1 MSINL
6 GKLDG
11 PKTLNVDTFN
21 ENNSG
26 FRINHSDD
34 DFLNKQ
40 PVQQKENL
48 GLDFLTENNQYNQ
61 ENEEDEEEY
70 NSDPMM
76 NEPYNENNDDYNQ
89 DPEYSE
95 EEIKQRKAFA
105 LYNLERYRKQGYEL
119 SRSFGINHSLS
130 ELETELTRIETEK
143 NLDNGLQACKDT
155 LLLAT
160 NAIETINTRYGP
172 DWIKLNGWS
181 KFVLEEYKTHKY
193 DDCLIKLW
201 QKYSSKLPDSPEF
214 TLIWLLGLSAFT
226 FHMSRL
232 AAEDHMKKQRQF
244 QQQEMREPT
253 MNFDDFDVSESD
265 TNSVISESSRTSG
278 FSNRDEND
286 TNELNEVDDIINISI
301 PEKKPAKKRGRPS
314 KKSKEL

>member
-21 ENNSG
+21 ENNGG
-26 FRINHSDD
+26 FHISHSDD
-34 DFLNKQ
+34 FLSKE
-40 PVQQKENL
+40 PVQQRENL
-48 GLDFLTENNQYNQ
+48 GLDFLTQNEKYNDQYEENGDN
-61 ENEEDEEEY
+61 DEQS
-70 NSDPMM
+70 SDPMM
-76 NEPYNENNDDYNQ
+76 NEPYNDNNEYNQ
-89 DPEYSE
+89 EDQEYSE

-172 DWIKLNGWS
+172 EWIKLNGWS
-181 KFVLEEYKTHKY
+181 KFIMEEYKTHKY

-226 FHMSRL
+226 FHMSRI
-232 AAEDHMKKQRQF
+232 AAEAHMAKQQVHEFR
-244 QQQEMREPT
+244 QQEMREPT
-253 MNFDDFDVSESD
+253 MNFEDFDVSESD
-265 TNSVISESSRTSG
+265 TNSVISGSSRASVYSNS
-278 FSNRDEND
+278 SNRE
-286 TNELNEVDDIINISI
+286 TNEVDDIINISI
-301 PEKKPAKKRGRPS
+301 PDKKPAKKRGRPS